1 MKRKAYTSDVSDE
14 EWAILERHIPKAKVG
29 GRPRSVDMREIVDAI
44 FYVLRSGCSWRLL
57 PHDLPNWKTVYDY
70 YRQWRQSGEWELL
83 NSALRVE
90 LRTALGRAATPS
102 VMSVDSQ
109 SVKTTEKGG
118 CGALTAGSSSKA
130 VNAS

>member
-1 MKRKAYTSDVSDE
+1 MKRKAYASDVSDE

-29 GRPRSVDMREIVDAI
+29 GRPRSVDMREIVNAI
-44 FYVLRSGCSWRLL
+44 FYLLRSGCSWRLL
-57 PHDLPNWKTVYDY
+57 PHDLPNWKTVYDD

-102 VMSVDSQ
+102 AMRVDSQ

-118 CGALTAGSSSKA
+118 RGALTAGS
-130 VNAS
+130 